1 MNNEADEV
9 CTTIPKTLGSINLSP
24 PLQVADKNKIDLTG
38 SLSLLFYY
46 LASFSSNKQ

>member
-9 CTTIPKTLGSINLSP
+9 CTIIPETLGSPP